1 MTHELDQSLAEAKVS
16 KMIMNPTS
24 GTGLGYKP
32 RTRAAVLERAKRKQS
47 VLRSYISLEKSRKR
61 SN

>member
-1 MTHELDQSLAEAKVS
+1 MTCEVDQLLAEAKVS

-32 RTRAAVLERAKRKQS
+32 RTRTAGMSKETADM
-47 VLRSYISLEKSRKR
+47 LRSYVSLEKSRKR
-61 SN
+61 SD